1 MKLGS
6 RSGPSSGARCVA
18 PFASASPRRR
28 RHCALYIDGMG
39 ARTRNFYNQL
49 ATRYGYADSAR
60 TIQDLYLAGRRR
72 RRRRPCR
79 QTCWSA
85 RP

>member
-49 ATRYGYADSAR
+49 ATLR
-60 TIQDLYLAGRRR
+60 TLA
-72 RRRRPCR
+72 
-79 QTCWSA
+79 
-85 RP
+85 